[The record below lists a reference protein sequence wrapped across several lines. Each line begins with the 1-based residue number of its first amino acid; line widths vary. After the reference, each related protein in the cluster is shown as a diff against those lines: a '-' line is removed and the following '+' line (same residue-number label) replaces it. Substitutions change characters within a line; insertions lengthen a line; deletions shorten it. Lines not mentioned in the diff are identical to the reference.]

1 MASTITYASAL
12 NTIIEFATE
21 NGFDNQDVMNKLI
34 TLRDQKATTKK
45 GKKSDARKENEQLA
59 QEVINAMQHHNLTE
73 IRATWVRDNII
84 GVNSV
89 PKATAVLTVAVD
101 MGLLNKI
108 VVNKSATRNELLYVI
123 PTE

>member
-1 MASTITYASAL
+1 MASNITYASAL
-12 NTIIEFATE
+12 TTIIEFATE
-21 NGFDNQDVMNKLI
+21 NGFDNQDVMDKLI
-34 TLRDQKATTKK
+34 TLRDQKATTKN
-45 GKKSDARKENEQLA
+45 GKKSDAREENERLA
-59 QEVINAMQHHNLTE
+59 KEVINAMQHQNLTE
-73 IRATWVRDNII
+73 IRATWVRDNIV

-108 VVNKSATRNELLYVI
+108 VVNKSATRNELVYVI